1 MGPLKRY
8 LPKSLF
14 GRSLLIFVVPV
25 AVMQGL
31 IAWAF
36 FEQHWETVTQRLS
49 EGVAGDVAMMTE
61 LFEQGGEN
69 EQAFEGLASAA
80 YRNMQLSVDFREGE
94 VLPTSRRTSFFRTLD
109 RTLRRSLTASM
120 DNEVWFDTTRYPA
133 YVDIRVQTGTGVLR
147 FIAVR
152 ERVFATTGH
161 IFLLWLFGATAL
173 LSLVSMIFI
182 RNQVKPIRRLSEAA
196 TRFGRG
202 EDAEGF
208 RPAGAREVRE
218 VAHAFI
224 DMRQRISRHLDQRT
238 SLLAGVSHD
247 LRTPLT
253 RLKLQ
258 LAMMPE
264 GTERNDALKDLSE
277 MEHMLEEYLAFAR
290 GQVSEETV
298 EADISALVM
307 EVVTAAR
314 RSDPEITLSADPDIH
329 ANVRPNVLKRGIGNL
344 IANACA
350 YGSRCEVSVRRRN
363 RRLEIIVDD
372 NGPGIEPGKREE
384 AFKPFSRLD
393 EARNMNREGVG
404 LGLAIA
410 RDVARGHG
418 GEVELSDSPLGGLRA
433 VMRLPL
439 ARPSEE

>member
-36 FEQHWETVTQRLS
+36 FEEHWETVTQRLS
-49 EGVAGDVAMMTE
+49 EGVAGDVALMTE
-61 LFEQGGEN
+61 LFEQTGEN
-69 EQAFEGLASAA
+69 TAIFEQLADSA

-94 VLPTSRRTSFFRTLD
+94 LLPTSRRSSFFRTLD
-109 RTLRRSLTASM
+109 RTLRRSLTAAM
-120 DNEVWFDTTRYPA
+120 DNPVWFDTTRYPA
-133 YVDIRVQTGTGVLR
+133 YVDIRVQTETGVLR

-173 LSLVSMIFI
+173 LSLVSVIFI
-182 RNQVKPIRRLSEAA
+182 RNQVKPIRRLADAA
-196 TRFGRG
+196 KQFGRG
-202 EDAEGF
+202 EDAGDF
-208 RPAGAREVRE
+208 KPAGAREVRE
-218 VAHAFI
+218 AAHAFI
-224 DMRQRISRHLDQRT
+224 DMRQRISRHIEQRT
-238 SLLAGVSHD
+238 SMLAGVSHD
-247 LRTPLT
+247 LRTPIT

-264 GTERNDALKDLSE
+264 SPEREDAIADLAE

-290 GQVSEETV
+290 GQVNEETV
-298 EADISALVM
+298 EADVPALVA
-307 EVVTAAR
+307 EVVEAAR
-314 RSDPEITLSADPDIH
+314 RADPDISLATEDDIR
-329 ANVRPNVLKRGIGNL
+329 ANLRPGVFKRGIANL
-344 IANACA
+344 ISNACA
-350 YGSRCEVSVRRRN
+350 YGTKCEVSVRRLKT
-363 RRLEIIVDD
+363 RLEIIVDD
-372 NGPGIEPGKREE
+372 NGPGIPADKREE

-418 GEVELSDSPLGGLRA
+418 GEVELCDSPLGGLRA

-439 ARPSEE
+439 A

>member
-1 MGPLKRY
+1 MKRY

-36 FEQHWETVTQRLS
+36 FEQHWETVTSRLS
-49 EGVAGDVAMMTE
+49 EGVAGDVAIMTE
-61 LFEQGGEN
+61 LFESVGGN
-69 EQAFEGLASAA
+69 ETAFEPLADAA

-94 VLPTSRRTSFFRTLD
+94 LLPTSRRSSFFRTLD
-109 RTLRRSLTASM
+109 RTLRRSLTAAM

-133 YVDIRVQTGTGVLR
+133 YVDIRVQTDNGVLR

-161 IFLLWLFGATAL
+161 IFLLWLFGATAV
-173 LSLVSMIFI
+173 LSLVSVIFI
-182 RNQVKPIRRLSEAA
+182 RNQVKPIRRLADAA
-196 TRFGRG
+196 KQFGRG
-202 EDAEGF
+202 EDAGDF
-208 RPAGAREVRE
+208 KPAGAREVRE
-218 VAHAFI
+218 AAHAFI
-224 DMRQRISRHLDQRT
+224 DMRQRISRHLEQRT
-238 SLLAGVSHD
+238 SMLAGVSHD

-258 LAMMPE
+258 LALLPE
-264 GTERNDALKDLSE
+264 SEEREEAIRDLSE

-290 GQVSEETV
+290 GQVNEETV
-298 EADISALVM
+298 EADVSAIVA
-307 EVVTAAR
+307 ETVEAAR
-314 RSDPEITLSADPDIH
+314 RADPDIALTADEGLL
-329 ANVRPNVLKRGIGNL
+329 ANVRPGVLKRGIANL
-344 IANACA
+344 ISNACA
-350 YGSRCEVSVRRRN
+350 YGNTCEVSVRRGV

-372 NGPGIEPGKREE
+372 DGPGIPEDQREE
-384 AFKPFSRLD
+384 AFKPFARLD

-418 GEVELSDSPLGGLRA
+418 GEVDLSDSPLGGLRA
-433 VMRLPL
+433 IMRLPL
-439 ARPSEE
+439 A

>member
-31 IAWAF
+31 IAWVF
-36 FEQHWETVTQRLS
+36 FEEHWETVTQRLS
-49 EGVAGDVAMMTE
+49 EGVAGDVALVTE
-61 LFEQGGEN
+61 YFETGDGDRV
-69 EQAFEGLASAA
+69 AFDAMADSA

-94 VLPTSRRTSFFRTLD
+94 RLPTSRRSSFFRTLD

-120 DNEVWFDTTRYPA
+120 DNPVWFDTTRYPA
-133 YVDIRVQTGTGVLR
+133 YVDIRVQTDSGVLR

-152 ERVFATTGH
+152 QRVFATTGH
-161 IFLLWLFGATAL
+161 IFLFWLFGATAL
-173 LSLVSMIFI
+173 LSLVSVIFI
-182 RNQVKPIRRLSEAA
+182 RNQVKPIRRLADTA
-196 TRFGRG
+196 KRFGRG
-202 EDAEGF
+202 EDDTEF
-208 RPAGAREVRE
+208 KPAGAREVRE
-218 VAHAFI
+218 AAHAFI
-224 DMRQRISRHLDQRT
+224 DMRQRITRHLDQRT
-238 SLLAGVSHD
+238 SMLAGVSHD

-258 LAMMPE
+258 LALMPE
-264 GTERNDALKDLSE
+264 GQERDDAIADVSE

-290 GQVSEETV
+290 GQVSEETI
-298 EADISALVM
+298 EADVSVLVA
-307 EVVTAAR
+307 ETVDAAR
-314 RSDPEITLSADPDIH
+314 RSDPDIALEAEADIR
-329 ANVRPNVLKRGIGNL
+329 ANVRPGVFKRGIANL

-350 YGSRCEVSVRRRN
+350 YGSRCEVSVRRLR

-372 NGPGIEPGKREE
+372 DGPGIPEDKREE

-418 GEVELSDSPLGGLRA
+418 GEVELSGSPLGGLRA
-433 VMRLPL
+433 TMRLPL
-439 ARPSEE
+439 A

>member
-61 LFEQGGEN
+61 LFEQSSGDLST
-69 EQAFEGLASAA
+69 FDMLADNA

-94 VLPTSRRTSFFRTLD
+94 VLPTSRRSSFFRTLD
-109 RTLRRSLTASM
+109 RTLRRSLTAAM
-120 DNEVWFDTTRYPA
+120 DNPVWFDTTRYPA
-133 YVDIRVQTGTGVLR
+133 YVDIRVQTETGVLR

-173 LSLVSMIFI
+173 LSLVSVIFI
-182 RNQVKPIRRLSEAA
+182 RNQVKPIRRLADTA
-196 TRFGRG
+196 KRFGRG
-202 EDAEGF
+202 EDDTDF
-208 RPAGAREVRE
+208 KPAGAREVRE
-218 VAHAFI
+218 AAHAFI
-224 DMRQRISRHLDQRT
+224 DMRQRITRHLDQRT

-264 GTERNDALKDLSE
+264 GSERDDAIRDVAE

-298 EADISALVM
+298 EADVSALVT
-307 EVVTAAR
+307 ETVEAAR
-314 RSDPEITLSADPDIH
+314 RSDPGIALEAEADIR
-329 ANVRPNVLKRGIGNL
+329 ANIRPGVLKRGIANL

-350 YGSRCEVSVRRRN
+350 YGTQCEVSVRRLN

-372 NGPGIEPGKREE
+372 NGPGIPADKREE

-418 GEVELSDSPLGGLRA
+418 GDVELSDSPLGGLRA

-439 ARPSEE
+439 A

>member
-25 AVMQGL
+25 AMMQGL

-36 FEQHWETVTQRLS
+36 FEQHWETVTSRLS
-49 EGVAGDVAMMTE
+49 EGVAGDVAIMTE
-61 LFEQGGEN
+61 LFETAGEN
-69 EQAFEGLASAA
+69 EAAFQPLADAA
-80 YRNMQLSVDFREGE
+80 YRNMQLSVDFRAGE
-94 VLPTSRRTSFFRTLD
+94 RLPTSRRSSFFRTLD
-109 RTLRRSLTASM
+109 RTLRQSLTAAM
-120 DNEVWFDTTRYPA
+120 ENEVWFDTTRYPA

-173 LSLVSMIFI
+173 LSLVSVIFI
-182 RNQVKPIRRLSEAA
+182 RNQVKPIRRLAEAA
-196 TRFGRG
+196 TLFGRG
-202 EDAEGF
+202 QDAAGF
-208 RPAGAREVRE
+208 KPAGAREVRE
-218 VAHAFI
+218 AAHAFI
-224 DMRQRISRHLDQRT
+224 DMRQRITRHLDQRT
-238 SLLAGVSHD
+238 SMLAGVSHD

-258 LAMMPE
+258 LALMPE
-264 GTERNDALKDLSE
+264 SEEREDAIRDVGE

-298 EADISALVM
+298 EADVSALVA
-307 EVVTAAR
+307 ETVETAR
-314 RSDPEITLSADPDIH
+314 RADPGIALSADEGLR
-329 ANVRPNVLKRGIGNL
+329 ANVRPGVLKRGIANL
-344 IANACA
+344 ISNACA
-350 YGSRCEVSVRRRN
+350 YGTKCEISVRRR
-363 RRLEIIVDD
+363 RRHLEIIVDD
-372 NGPGIEPGKREE
+372 DGPGIPSDQREE
-384 AFKPFSRLD
+384 AFKPFARLD

-410 RDVARGHG
+410 RDVTRGHG

-433 VMRLPL
+433 IMRLPL
-439 ARPSEE
+439 A

>member
-1 MGPLKRY
+1 LGPLKRY

-31 IAWAF
+31 IAWVF
-36 FEQHWETVTQRLS
+36 FEEHWETVTQRLS
-49 EGVAGDVAMMTE
+49 EGVAGDVALVTE
-61 LFEQGGEN
+61 YFETGDGDRV
-69 EQAFEGLASAA
+69 AFDAMADSA

-94 VLPTSRRTSFFRTLD
+94 RLPTSRRSSFFRTLD

-120 DNEVWFDTTRYPA
+120 DNPVWFDTTRYPA
-133 YVDIRVQTGTGVLR
+133 YVDIRVQTDSGVLR

-161 IFLLWLFGATAL
+161 IFLFWLFGATAL
-173 LSLVSMIFI
+173 LSLVSVIFI
-182 RNQVKPIRRLSEAA
+182 RNQVKPIRRLADTA
-196 TRFGRG
+196 KRFGRG
-202 EDAEGF
+202 EDDTEF
-208 RPAGAREVRE
+208 KPAGAREVRE
-218 VAHAFI
+218 AAHAFI
-224 DMRQRISRHLDQRT
+224 DMRQRITRHLDQRT
-238 SLLAGVSHD
+238 SMLAGVSHD

-258 LAMMPE
+258 LALMPD
-264 GTERNDALKDLSE
+264 GPERDDAIADVSE

-290 GQVSEETV
+290 GQVSEETI
-298 EADISALVM
+298 EADVSALVT
-307 EVVTAAR
+307 ETVEAAR
-314 RSDPEITLSADPDIH
+314 RADPGIALKAEPDIR
-329 ANVRPNVLKRGIGNL
+329 ANVRPGVFKRGIANL

-350 YGSRCEVSVRRRN
+350 YGTKCEVSVRRQK

-372 NGPGIEPGKREE
+372 DGPGIPEDKREE

-418 GEVELSDSPLGGLRA
+418 GEVELSQSPLGGLRA

-439 ARPSEE
+439 A

>member
-1 MGPLKRY
+1 LGPLKRY

-36 FEQHWETVTQRLS
+36 FEQHWETVTSRLS
-49 EGVAGDVAMMTE
+49 EGVAGDVAIMTE
-61 LFEQGGEN
+61 LFETTGEN
-69 EQAFEGLASAA
+69 DTAFAPLADAA

-94 VLPTSRRTSFFRTLD
+94 RLPTSRRSSFFRTLD
-109 RTLRRSLTASM
+109 RTLRRSLTAAM

-173 LSLVSMIFI
+173 LSLVSVVFI
-182 RNQVKPIRRLSEAA
+182 RNQVKPIRRLAEAA

-202 EDAEGF
+202 EDAAGF
-208 RPAGAREVRE
+208 KPAGAREVRE
-218 VAHAFI
+218 AAHAFI
-224 DMRQRISRHLDQRT
+224 DMRQRITRHLDQRT
-238 SLLAGVSHD
+238 SMLAGVSHD

-258 LAMMPE
+258 LALMPE
-264 GTERNDALKDLSE
+264 SEEREDAIRDVGE

-298 EADISALVM
+298 EADVSALVA
-307 EVVTAAR
+307 ETVEAAR
-314 RSDPEITLSADPDIH
+314 RADPGITLSADAGLM
-329 ANVRPNVLKRGIGNL
+329 ANVRPGVLKRGIANL
-344 IANACA
+344 ISNACA
-350 YGSRCEVSVRRRN
+350 YGTKCEISVRKRR
-363 RRLEIIVDD
+363 RHLEIIVDD
-372 NGPGIEPGKREE
+372 DGPGISPDKREE
-384 AFKPFSRLD
+384 AFKPFARLD

-418 GEVELSDSPLGGLRA
+418 GDVELSDSPLGGLRA
-433 VMRLPL
+433 TLRLPL
-439 ARPSEE
+439 A

>member
-36 FEQHWETVTQRLS
+36 FEEHWETVTQRLS
-49 EGVAGDVAMMTE
+49 EGVAGDVALMTE
-61 LFEQGGEN
+61 FFENSGEDRA
-69 EQAFEGLASAA
+69 AFEAMADSA

-94 VLPTSRRTSFFRTLD
+94 LLPTSRRSSFFRTLD

-120 DNEVWFDTTRYPA
+120 DNPVWFDTTRYPA
-133 YVDIRVQTGTGVLR
+133 YVDIRVQTDTGVLR

-173 LSLVSMIFI
+173 LSLVSVIFI
-182 RNQVKPIRRLSEAA
+182 RNQVKPIRRLADTA
-196 TRFGRG
+196 KRFGRG
-202 EDAEGF
+202 EDDTEF
-208 RPAGAREVRE
+208 KPAGAREVRE
-218 VAHAFI
+218 AAHAFI
-224 DMRQRISRHLDQRT
+224 DMRQRITRHLDQRT
-238 SLLAGVSHD
+238 SMLAGVSHD

-258 LAMMPE
+258 LALMPD
-264 GTERNDALKDLSE
+264 GQERDDAISDVSE

-290 GQVSEETV
+290 GQVSEETI
-298 EADISALVM
+298 EADVSALVT
-307 EVVTAAR
+307 EAVEAAR
-314 RSDPEITLSADPDIH
+314 RSDPGIALAAEDDIR
-329 ANVRPNVLKRGIGNL
+329 ANVRPGVFKRGIANL

-350 YGSRCEVSVRRRN
+350 YGTTCEVSVRRQK

-372 NGPGIEPGKREE
+372 DGPGIPADKREE

-418 GEVELSDSPLGGLRA
+418 GEVELSESPLGGLRA

-439 ARPSEE
+439 A

>member
-1 MGPLKRY
+1 MKRY

-36 FEQHWETVTQRLS
+36 FEEHWETVTQRLS
-49 EGVAGDVAMMTE
+49 EGVAGDVALMTE
-61 LFEQGGEN
+61 FFENSGEDRA
-69 EQAFEGLASAA
+69 AFEAMADSA

-94 VLPTSRRTSFFRTLD
+94 LLPTSRRSSFFRTLD

-120 DNEVWFDTTRYPA
+120 DNPVWFDTTRYPA
-133 YVDIRVQTGTGVLR
+133 YVDIRVQTDTGVLR

-173 LSLVSMIFI
+173 LSLVSVIFI
-182 RNQVKPIRRLSEAA
+182 RNQVKPIRRLADTA
-196 TRFGRG
+196 KRFGRG
-202 EDAEGF
+202 EDDTEF
-208 RPAGAREVRE
+208 KPAGAREVRE
-218 VAHAFI
+218 AAHAFI
-224 DMRQRISRHLDQRT
+224 DMRQRITRHLDQRT
-238 SLLAGVSHD
+238 SMLAGVSHD

-258 LAMMPE
+258 LALMPD
-264 GTERNDALKDLSE
+264 GQERDDAISDVSE

-290 GQVSEETV
+290 GQVSEETI
-298 EADISALVM
+298 EADVSALVT
-307 EVVTAAR
+307 EAVEAAR
-314 RSDPEITLSADPDIH
+314 RSDPGIALAAEADIR
-329 ANVRPNVLKRGIGNL
+329 ANVRPGVFKRGIANL

-350 YGSRCEVSVRRRN
+350 YGTTCEVSVRRQK

-372 NGPGIEPGKREE
+372 DGPGIPADKREE

-418 GEVELSDSPLGGLRA
+418 GEVELSESPLGGLRA

-439 ARPSEE
+439 A

>member
-36 FEQHWETVTQRLS
+36 FEQHWETVTSRLS
-49 EGVAGDVAMMTE
+49 EGVAGDVAIMTE
-61 LFEQGGEN
+61 LFEAAGEN
-69 EQAFEGLASAA
+69 ETSFQPLADAA
-80 YRNMQLSVDFREGE
+80 YRNMQLSVDFRAGE
-94 VLPTSRRTSFFRTLD
+94 RLPTSRRSSFFRTLD
-109 RTLRRSLTASM
+109 RTLRRSLTAAM

-173 LSLVSMIFI
+173 LSLVSVIFI
-182 RNQVKPIRRLSEAA
+182 RNQVKPIRRLAEAA
-196 TRFGRG
+196 TLFGRG
-202 EDAEGF
+202 QDAAGF
-208 RPAGAREVRE
+208 KPAGAREVRE
-218 VAHAFI
+218 AAHAFI
-224 DMRQRISRHLDQRT
+224 DMRQRITRHLDQRT
-238 SLLAGVSHD
+238 SMLAGVSHD

-258 LAMMPE
+258 LALMPE
-264 GTERNDALKDLSE
+264 SEEREDAIRDVSE

-298 EADISALVM
+298 EADVSALVA
-307 EVVTAAR
+307 ETVETAR
-314 RSDPEITLSADPDIH
+314 RADPGIALSADEGLM
-329 ANVRPNVLKRGIGNL
+329 ANVRPSVLKRGIANL
-344 IANACA
+344 ISNACA
-350 YGSRCEVSVRRRN
+350 YGAKCEISVRRR
-363 RRLEIIVDD
+363 RRHLEIIVDD
-372 NGPGIEPGKREE
+372 DGPGIPSDQREE
-384 AFKPFSRLD
+384 AFKPFARLD

-410 RDVARGHG
+410 RDVTRGHG

-433 VMRLPL
+433 IMRLPL
-439 ARPSEE
+439 A

>member
-1 MGPLKRY
+1 LKRY

-36 FEQHWETVTQRLS
+36 FEQHWETVTSRLS
-49 EGVAGDVAMMTE
+49 EGVAGDVAIMTE
-61 LFEQGGEN
+61 LFETTGEN
-69 EQAFEGLASAA
+69 EAAFQPLADAA
-80 YRNMQLSVDFREGE
+80 YRNMQLSVDFRAGE
-94 VLPTSRRTSFFRTLD
+94 RLPTSRRSSFFRTLD

-133 YVDIRVQTGTGVLR
+133 YVDIRVQTETGVLR

-173 LSLVSMIFI
+173 LSLVSVIFI
-182 RNQVKPIRRLSEAA
+182 RNQVKPIRRLAEAA
-196 TRFGRG
+196 TLFGRG
-202 EDAEGF
+202 QDAAGF
-208 RPAGAREVRE
+208 KPAGAREVRE
-218 VAHAFI
+218 AAHAFI
-224 DMRQRISRHLDQRT
+224 DMRQRISRHLEQRT
-238 SLLAGVSHD
+238 SMLAGVSHD

-258 LAMMPE
+258 LALMPE
-264 GTERNDALKDLSE
+264 SEEREDAIRDVGE

-298 EADISALVM
+298 EADVSALVA
-307 EVVTAAR
+307 ETVEAAR
-314 RSDPEITLSADPDIH
+314 RSDPGIALSAEDGIL
-329 ANVRPNVLKRGIGNL
+329 ANVRPGVLKRGIANL
-344 IANACA
+344 ISNACA
-350 YGSRCEVSVRRRN
+350 YGTKCEISVRRRS
-363 RRLEIIVDD
+363 RHVEIIVDD
-372 NGPGIEPGKREE
+372 DGPGISADKREE
-384 AFKPFSRLD
+384 AFKPFARLD

-410 RDVARGHG
+410 RDVTRGHG

-439 ARPSEE
+439 A

>member
-31 IAWAF
+31 IAWVF

-49 EGVAGDVAMMTE
+49 EGVAGDVALMTE
-61 LFEQGGEN
+61 LFEQNDGDLI
-69 EQAFEGLASAA
+69 AFEALADSA

-94 VLPTSRRTSFFRTLD
+94 LLPTSRRSSFFRTLD
-109 RTLRRSLTASM
+109 RTLRRSLTAAM
-120 DNEVWFDTTRYPA
+120 ENPVWFDTTRYPA
-133 YVDIRVQTGTGVLR
+133 YVDIRVQTDAGVLR

-161 IFLLWLFGATAL
+161 IFLLWLFGATAV
-173 LSLVSMIFI
+173 LSLVSVVFI
-182 RNQVKPIRRLSEAA
+182 RNQVKPIRRLADTA
-196 TRFGRG
+196 KRFGRG
-202 EDAEGF
+202 EDDGDF
-208 RPAGAREVRE
+208 KPAGAREVRE
-218 VAHAFI
+218 AAHAFI
-224 DMRQRISRHLDQRT
+224 DMRQSITRHLDQRT

-258 LAMMPE
+258 LALMAE
-264 GTERNDALKDLSE
+264 GEERDDAIKDVAE

-298 EADISALVM
+298 EADVSELVT
-307 EVVTAAR
+307 ETVTAAR
-314 RSDPEITLSADPDIH
+314 RSDPGITLEVEADIR
-329 ANVRPNVLKRGIGNL
+329 ANVRPGVLKRGIANL

-350 YGSRCEVSVRRRN
+350 YGTRCDVSVRGSDRQ
-363 RRLEIIVDD
+363 LEIIVDD
-372 NGPGIEPGKREE
+372 DGPGISEDKREE

-418 GEVELSDSPLGGLRA
+418 GDVELSDGPLGGLRA

-439 ARPSEE
+439 A

>member
-1 MGPLKRY
+1 
-8 LPKSLF
+8 
-14 GRSLLIFVVPV
+14 
-25 AVMQGL
+25 MQGL

-36 FEQHWETVTQRLS
+36 FEEHWETVTQRLS
-49 EGVAGDVAMMTE
+49 EGVAGDVALMTE
-61 LFEQGGEN
+61 FFENSGEDRA
-69 EQAFEGLASAA
+69 AFEAMADSA

-94 VLPTSRRTSFFRTLD
+94 LLPTSRRSSFFRTLD

-120 DNEVWFDTTRYPA
+120 ENPVWFDTTRYPA
-133 YVDIRVQTGTGVLR
+133 YVDIRVQTETGVLR

-173 LSLVSMIFI
+173 LSLVSVIFI
-182 RNQVKPIRRLSEAA
+182 RNQVKPIRRLADTA
-196 TRFGRG
+196 KRFGRG
-202 EDAEGF
+202 EDDTEF
-208 RPAGAREVRE
+208 KPAGAREVRE
-218 VAHAFI
+218 AAHAFI
-224 DMRQRISRHLDQRT
+224 DMRQRITRHLDQRT
-238 SLLAGVSHD
+238 SMLAGVSHD

-258 LAMMPE
+258 LALMPD
-264 GTERNDALKDLSE
+264 GPERDDAIADVSE

-298 EADISALVM
+298 EADVSALVT
-307 EVVTAAR
+307 ETVEAAR
-314 RSDPEITLSADPDIH
+314 RADPGITLKAEPDIR
-329 ANVRPNVLKRGIGNL
+329 ANVRPGVFKRGIANL

-350 YGSRCEVSVRRRN
+350 YGTKCEVSVRRQK

-372 NGPGIEPGKREE
+372 DGPGIPEDKREE

-418 GEVELSDSPLGGLRA
+418 GEVELSQSPLGGLRA

-439 ARPSEE
+439 A